1 MKALQIIT
9 FVWVLLT
16 FVSSVLAGGGL
27 GFSDWF
33 GLMLITVVLPW
44 GIYFIVNK

>member
-1 MKALQIIT
+1 MKDKIDE
-9 FVWVLLT
+9 
-16 FVSSVLAGGGL
+16 GL
-27 GFSDWF
+27 KKIKKLKEDLDISDWF

>member
-16 FVSSVLAGGGL
+16 FVTSVLGDGL